1 MLQTKISNKLIAIV
15 ILIVS
20 LYSFNFLFIN
30 TKLSLVSYNFTNYLT
45 NLDITSVSDFED
57 SFALL
62 SDSLIFLEQDGVFVF
77 DYYSGVL
84 YSKKDLKWENSEES
98 REVFFLKPG
107 LELQDYEVA
116 HKRGV

>member
-20 LYSFNFLFIN
+20 LYVFNYLFIN
-30 TKLSLVSYNFTNYLT
+30 IKLSLISYNFTNCLT

-77 DYYSGVL
+77 DYYSGIL
-84 YSKKDLKWENSEES
+84 YSKKNLKWENSEGK
-98 REVFFLKPG
+98 REVFFLKLG
-107 LELQDYEVA
+107 LELQGYEAA
-116 HKRGV
+116 HKLEV